1 MRDHLIKQI
10 KEGVPVKAI
19 AYDEGVCRSYIYS
32 LAQRCGFAAM
42 LVDANERRVISDMRR
57 RAK

>member
-10 KEGVPVKAI
+10 KEGVPIKAI
-19 AYDEGVCRSYIYS
+19 AYDEGVCRSYMYS
-32 LAQRCGFAAM
+32 LAQNCGFAAM